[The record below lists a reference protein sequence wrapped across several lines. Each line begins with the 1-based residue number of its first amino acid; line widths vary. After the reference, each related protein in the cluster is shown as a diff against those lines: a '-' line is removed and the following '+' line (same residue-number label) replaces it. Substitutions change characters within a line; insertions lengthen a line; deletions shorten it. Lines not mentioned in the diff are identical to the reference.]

1 VRERGYQA
9 YPSFAASQVLIA
21 GLRDAG
27 WDGGSDRPIGQLP
40 TEGSEADAAAL
51 LGDGGRDLEEARLAP
66 AFAEPYKAL
75 QDHLFVGLCEP
86 ECCVLATVALQYFM
100 LRMPGGH
107 AIFAS
112 PTMQGSLLLLHQ
124 PLSGEAHRPSLQVV
138 AAFIRRVGASGD
150 LHRRAALD
158 LLAAFSQRY
167 PALYAQSPLRAT
179 ADALARV

>member
-1 VRERGYQA
+1 M
-9 YPSFAASQVLIA
+9 
-21 GLRDAG
+21 
-27 WDGGSDRPIGQLP
+27 
-40 TEGSEADAAAL
+40 
-51 LGDGGRDLEEARLAP
+51 GDGGRDLDEARLSP
-66 AFAEPYKAL
+66 AFAEPYRVL

-86 ECCVLATVALQYFM
+86 ECCVLAIVALQYFM

-124 PLSGEAHRPSLQVV
+124 PPSGDVHRPSLQFV
-138 AAFIRRVGASGD
+138 AAFIRRVGSAGD

-167 PALYAQSPLRAT
+167 PALYAQSPLRA
-179 ADALARV
+179 AAEALSRG